1 MIKKLIGKKD
11 FKYLVYSAIEKKKQI
26 KKYDGLK
33 ERKHL
38 TVITICNAI

>member
-1 MIKKLIGKKD
+1 MIEKLIGKKD
-11 FKYLVYSAIEKKKQI
+11 FKYMVYSAIEYKKQI

-38 TVITICNAI
+38 MIITICIAI